1 MAQQTKGRSGGGS
14 NAKGRSS
21 GSSSAKRK
29 SSASSNGR
37 SSTRR
42 KTSPSVKGA
51 SRATASRATNAVTA
65 AAKKF
70 KTPAI
75 AAGAG
80 LAGVA
85 GGIALTRGKDRKVL
99 GVSLPNRGT
108 ARATSKNLT
117 DAAKNVGAFAGR
129 TAQVAERVRVV
140 SEAIGE
146 NGARRKS
153 PIEVVLE
160 GLTSRSQRGSG

>member
-1 MAQQTKGRSGGGS
+1 MAQQTKGRS
-14 NAKGRSS
+14 S
-21 GSSSAKRK
+21 GSSNAKRK
-29 SSASSNGR
+29 SSASSDGR
-37 SSTRR
+37 STTRR
-42 KTSPSVKGA
+42 KASPSVKRA
-51 SRATASRATNAVTA
+51 SRATKAVTA
-65 AAKKF
+65 AARKL

-80 LAGVA
+80 LAGAA
-85 GGIALTRGKDRKVL
+85 GGIALTRSKDRKVL

-108 ARATSKNLT
+108 ARARSKNLT